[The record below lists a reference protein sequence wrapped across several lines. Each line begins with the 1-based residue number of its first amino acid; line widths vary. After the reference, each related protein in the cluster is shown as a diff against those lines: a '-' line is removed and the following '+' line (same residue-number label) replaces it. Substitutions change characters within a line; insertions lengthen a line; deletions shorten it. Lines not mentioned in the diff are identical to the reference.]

1 MDLVIRGGRVAD
13 GSGQPLH
20 VADVGIVGDRI
31 VRVGGFPP
39 GEGRTIVDADGLVV
53 SPGFVDVHTHSDVT
67 ILVDPRAESAVR
79 QGVTTQAF
87 PNCGMGLAPAAG
99 EALTDISERVGRFGI
114 EVDWT
119 TVGDYFERVRSAG
132 PAINVVPMVAQ
143 GTVRMAVMGF
153 SQARPS
159 PTQLGAMKEH
169 VREAMRS
176 GARGMCS
183 GLRYVPGGYASR
195 EELTELARIVSE
207 YGGVYASHIRSE
219 GDNGDW
225 FEAVEEA
232 LAIGRGAG
240 VRVQIS
246 HLKALGADVW
256 GKSQRTLSAIERAR
270 EQGIDVL
277 GDQYPYDATSST
289 LFVLFPQ
296 WCQEGGVEAFLERTA
311 DAALRAEIERSFAK
325 SLSLRGGGTR
335 MTVSEYGPD
344 PSLEGMTLAQIAD
357 EKCTGV
363 FDTAVG
369 MLERSSGHVSMVFH
383 TLEQA
388 DIERIFVNP
397 HVMVASDGSAVAP
410 HGRLAADYYPHP
422 RNYGCFPKVLGDFV
436 RTRNLLPI
444 EAAVR
449 KMTSLPAE
457 HFGLERR
464 GRIKPGWYADV
475 TVFDPHSVAD
485 RATFENPR
493 EFPAGIP
500 YVVVNG
506 RLVVED
512 GRHTGNRPGMIL
524 AAGEG

>member
-1 MDLVIRGGRVAD
+1 MLDLVIRGGRVAD
-13 GSGQPLH
+13 GSGEPLYN
-20 VADVGIVGDRI
+20 ADIGIAGERI
-31 VRVGGFPP
+31 VRVGKIARD
-39 GEGRTIVDADGLVV
+39 EGRSLIDADGLIV
-53 SPGFVDVHTHSDVT
+53 SPGFVDVHTHSDIT

-87 PNCGMGLAPAAG
+87 PNCGMGLAPAVG
-99 EALTDISERVGRFGI
+99 EALGDVAERVGRFGI

-132 PAINVVPMVAQ
+132 PAINVIPMVAQ
-143 GTVRMAVMGF
+143 GTVRTAVMGF
-153 SQARPS
+153 SQARPT
-159 PTQLGAMKEH
+159 PAQLETMREH

-183 GLRYVPGGYASR
+183 GLRYVPSGYASR
-195 EELTELARIVSE
+195 DELIELARIVSE

-225 FEAVEEA
+225 FDAIDEAV
-232 LAIGRGAG
+232 AIGHGAG

-256 GKSQRTLSAIERAR
+256 GKSRKALSAIEKAR
-270 EQGIDVL
+270 ERGVDVL

-311 DAALRAEIERSFAK
+311 DAAMRSRIESSFSK
-325 SLSLRGGGTR
+325 SLGLRGGGGR

-344 PSLEGMTLAQIAD
+344 RSLEGKTLAHIAG
-357 EKCTGV
+357 EHGAEV
-363 FDTAVG
+363 FDTAVD
-369 MLERSSGHVSMVFH
+369 MLERSSGQVSMVFH
-383 TLEQA
+383 TLEQD
-388 DIERIFVNP
+388 DIETLFVNP
-397 HVMVASDGSAVAP
+397 FVMVASDGSAVAP
-410 HGRLAADYYPHP
+410 HGKLAADYYPHP

-436 RTRNLLPI
+436 RTRNLLPV

-475 TVFDPHSVAD
+475 TVFDPDSVAD
-485 RATFENPR
+485 RASFEHPR

-500 YVVVNG
+500 YVIVNG
-506 RLVVED
+506 RPVVEE
-512 GRHTGNRPGMIL
+512 GRHTGNRRGKVL
-524 AAGEG
+524 GGC